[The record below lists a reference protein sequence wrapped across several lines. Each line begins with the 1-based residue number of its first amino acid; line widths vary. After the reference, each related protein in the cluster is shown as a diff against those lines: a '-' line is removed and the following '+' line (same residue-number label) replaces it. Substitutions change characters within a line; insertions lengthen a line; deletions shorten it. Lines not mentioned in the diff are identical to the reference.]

1 MRASPYTPPAS
12 ITSIITTFNCIYSES
27 FPVLLVAN
35 KVDLL
40 HSRKISEEKGK
51 EIANQLGVEYI
62 ETSAKEPPLNI
73 DTAFHQVS

>member
-1 MRASPYTPPAS
+1 M
-12 ITSIITTFNCIYSES
+12 
-27 FPVLLVAN
+27 LLVAN

-51 EIANQLGVEYI
+51 EIASQLGVEYI

-73 DTAFHQVS
+73 DTAFHQVINISSFNMTHFYWFYFV

>member
-1 MRASPYTPPAS
+1 MRQH
-12 ITSIITTFNCIYSES
+12 FLCSES

-73 DTAFHQVS
+73 DTAFHQVDYSALHIFCN